1 MVWHRQK
8 GKDSMR
14 QEQGGNGMKKI
25 VEGIA
30 IYLVF
35 VFHPKTL
42 VGLARARLEIEK
54 MTQEMA
60 ETNRRLLEAIRQT
73 NCAMESMRRPAK
85 LPEEIL
91 WEEAVKNQPIVQG
104 EGRQ

>member
-1 MVWHRQK
+1 MK
-8 GKDSMR
+8 

-42 VGLARARLEIEK
+42 VGLARARWEIEK

-60 ETNRRLLEAIRQT
+60 ETLKRLHETIEQT

-85 LPEEIL
+85 SPEEIL
-91 WEEAVKNQPIVQG
+91 REEAVKNQPIVQG
-104 EGRQ
+104 KWQQ

>member
-1 MVWHRQK
+1 
-8 GKDSMR
+8 
-14 QEQGGNGMKKI
+14 MKKI

-42 VGLARARLEIEK
+42 VGLARERLEIEK

-60 ETNRRLLEAIRQT
+60 ETTKRLHEAIEQT
-73 NCAMESMRRPAK
+73 RCTMESMCCKQGIGSRPAA
-85 LPEEIL
+85 ES
-91 WEEAVKNQPIVQG
+91 
-104 EGRQ
+104 